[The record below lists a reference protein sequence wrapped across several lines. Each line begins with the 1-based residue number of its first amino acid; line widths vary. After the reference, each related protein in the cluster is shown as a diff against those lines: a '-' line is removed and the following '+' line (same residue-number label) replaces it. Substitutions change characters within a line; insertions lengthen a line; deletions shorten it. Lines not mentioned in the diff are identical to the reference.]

1 MYFALLNN
9 NNSPTGED
17 FMKLKLVTGILM
29 VAVLSASADFVY
41 SFKNVSANSV
51 ADAAI
56 GEAQL
61 SFTVSKPNDDQ
72 VLFTFNNAGPE
83 ASSICDIY
91 FDDDA
96 ASLTFIEF
104 QYPTDGVVF
113 TVGAKPKDL
122 PSGGSFSSNY
132 SYDSD
137 NPTQPNGINPNES
150 LGILFTLAAGTDFN
164 SIISS
169 LNSGAIQVGIHVQG
183 FASDGSESFVNK
195 VPEPASV
202 SFLAIGFLSLLGA
215 GFFSSRRK
223 K

>member
-1 MYFALLNN
+1 MYFASLNS

-17 FMKLKLVTGILM
+17 FMKLKLAAGVLM

-41 SFKNVSANSV
+41 SFNNVSANSL
-51 ADAAI
+51 ADVAI
-56 GEAQL
+56 GKAQL
-61 SFTVSKPNDDQ
+61 SFTVSEFSSDQ

-113 TVGAKPKDL
+113 TVGAKPPNL
-122 PSGGSFSSNY
+122 PSGGTFTSNY
-132 SYDSD
+132 SFDTD
-137 NPTQPNGINPNES
+137 DPVEPNGINPNES